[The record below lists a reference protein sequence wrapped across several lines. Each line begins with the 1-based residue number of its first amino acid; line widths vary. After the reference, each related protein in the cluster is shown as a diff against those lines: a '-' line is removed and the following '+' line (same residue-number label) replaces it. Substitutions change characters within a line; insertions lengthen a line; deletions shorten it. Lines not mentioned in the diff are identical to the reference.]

1 MTIWNPDSP
10 YIAPLAFRLRESVE
24 YRLTRGVQ
32 PVLLLRYPLRVN
44 VVRPIWRPVLEALK
58 SGRFVLFHRMMPG
71 LRKLD
76 PDQTLAFLKS
86 LVFQGFLDM
95 RGAPAMDEFPTVSV
109 VINASE
115 PEDLITCLKSLR
127 QMVYP
132 RERLQILAAGPISD
146 DLARE
151 VVNTFPEVRIC
162 RMPDRPSPAAC
173 RNRAAREATGEFL
186 AFTDARC
193 KVPQAW
199 LQELLPAFRD
209 ETLGAVGGGTDFFY
223 EYTELDQYLQFRSQM
238 NRADEFVRF
247 SPAEPYIPIAAW
259 NFLVRRSIFE
269 SVGGFQ
275 EPLSHAGEAD
285 LFWRIQEAGYGLE
298 YRPLGKVLQLPRD
311 RFFSFLKRS
320 YVSGT
325 IEPIL
330 QKRHPT
336 KVKPFLVPVMESL
349 LWLLVILSFLLGS
362 SFWLISALALFF
374 INAGIKYI
382 RIRRRNLPI
391 GPHHVMLTALK
402 TDLKFLHYCT
412 GFVSRHYLLVGLVIF
427 YLLPVP
433 AAAIFVAHLT
443 AGILDYS
450 SRLPEA
456 KLISFFIFFSM
467 EQLSYQAGL
476 WYGCI
481 REHHFK
487 PFRPRVIFRRDL
499 WTDDLET
506 SFQGEFAPSENSKKA
521 ASG

>member
-1 MTIWNPDSP
+1 MATWNFESP
-10 YIAPLAFRLRESVE
+10 YIAPLAFRLREAVE
-24 YRLTRGVQ
+24 YRLARGGQ

-44 VVRPIWRPVLEALK
+44 VVRPMWRPVLEALK
-58 SGRFVLFHRMMPG
+58 SGRFVLFDRMMAG
-71 LRKLD
+71 IRKLD
-76 PDQTLAFLKS
+76 PDQTQAFLES

-95 RGAPAMDEFPTVSV
+95 RGAPAMDEFPAVSV

-115 PEDLITCLKSLR
+115 PEDLITCLKSLH

-132 RERLQILAAGPISD
+132 RERLQILAAGPIPD
-146 DLARE
+146 DLASE
-151 VVNTFPEVRIC
+151 VGDTFPEVRIC

-193 KVPQAW
+193 KVPHAW
-199 LQELLPAFRD
+199 LQELLPAFQD

-247 SPAEPYIPIAAW
+247 SPAESLIPIAAW
-259 NFLVRRSIFE
+259 NLLVRRSVFE
-269 SVGGFQ
+269 SMGGFQ
-275 EPLSHAGEAD
+275 EDLSHAGDAD

-311 RFFSFLKRS
+311 RFFSFLMRN

-325 IEPIL
+325 IEPII

-336 KVKPFLVPVMESL
+336 KFKPFLVPALESL

-362 SFWLISALALFF
+362 SFWLMSALAIFF
-374 INAGIKYI
+374 MDAGIKHL
-382 RIRRRNLPI
+382 RVRRRNLPI
-391 GPHHVMLTALK
+391 GPHHVLLTALK

-412 GFVSRHYLLVGLVIF
+412 GFVSRHYLLVGLVMLP
-427 YLLPVP
+427 LLPVP
-433 AAAIFVAHLT
+433 AAAIFMAHLI

-450 SRLPEA
+450 SRMPQSGM
-456 KLISFFIFFSM
+456 ISFFVFFSI

-476 WYGCI
+476 WWGCI
-481 REHHFK
+481 RERHYK
-487 PFRPRVIFRRDL
+487 PLRPQVIFRRDL
-499 WTDDLET
+499 WIDDLKT
-506 SFQGEFAPSENSKKA
+506 SFQQEFTSSEKPKNA